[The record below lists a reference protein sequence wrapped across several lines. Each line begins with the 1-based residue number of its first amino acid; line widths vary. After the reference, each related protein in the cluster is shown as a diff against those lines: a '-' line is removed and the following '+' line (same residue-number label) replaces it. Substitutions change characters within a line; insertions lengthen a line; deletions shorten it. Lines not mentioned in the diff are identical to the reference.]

1 MKVYGVQAA
10 TIADE
15 VERTPKNQLGK
26 NDFMQILA
34 AQIKY
39 QNPLS
44 GSDQTQNIAQLAQ
57 LSALEQMQNLNN
69 TLLKLLLYQNVQY
82 GSQLVGK
89 HVVLRGPDRLIQGQV
104 QKVNIQDGYV
114 RILVNDVYYDLEQV
128 AEIVNTEV
136 NDWL

>member
-128 AEIVNTEV
+128 AEIMNTEV